1 MIFEEYC
8 SYILSRER
16 NLEEFTIP
24 GSNVNIDK
32 SELITNMRDA
42 LQGKGY
48 TDYDNLLV
56 STLKCY
62 ISKDH
67 IARNNKFDKNMEAV
81 LNNISSRVEHISD
94 FYKSKNRPLPF
105 SYERIFEIL
114 VYYLRLI
121 TNILKSDKAKQ
132 VRYFTA
138 DISPEAVL
146 YILNRKLSMECLDT
160 EWEKNSWRTFY
171 KDIKPLS
178 TGAIDYYIKFIL
190 LATYIRYC
198 EIMDH

>member
-178 TGAIDYYIKFIL
+178 AGAIDYYIKFIL